1 MLVGLALLGFL
12 SNVWLYVDDV
22 RNRGG
27 VLNLV
32 HRGNGGEER
41 DTVVL
46 EGESGTSENQFQST
60 SLNE

>member
-32 HRGNGGEER
+32 HRGNGGEA
-41 DTVVL
+41 VVL
-46 EGESGTSENQFQST
+46 EGESGTSVNQFQST